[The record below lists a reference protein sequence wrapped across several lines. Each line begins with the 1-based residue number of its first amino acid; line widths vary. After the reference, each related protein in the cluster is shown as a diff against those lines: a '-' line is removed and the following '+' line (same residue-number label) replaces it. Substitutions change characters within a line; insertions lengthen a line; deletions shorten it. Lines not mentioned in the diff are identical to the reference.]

1 MSGGPVDTRS
11 IHEASYF
18 PREALLLKPDVPGAR
33 VWGVALDKTLLTYF
47 EVEPHCRFERH
58 HHESEQITMVL
69 EGELFFELDAATY
82 CVRQGDVI
90 AIPSNLPH
98 AVFTTDKHV
107 KAVDA
112 WSPVM
117 PQFLKREDGRREAVD
132 PRGDPARPSGFRPES
147 FKVQTGTST

>member
-1 MSGGPVDTRS
+1 MDTRS
-11 IHEASYF
+11 TLQASYF
-18 PREALLLKPDVPGAR
+18 PREALVLKPDVPGAR

-69 EGELFFELDAATY
+69 EGELFFELDAETY
-82 CVRQGDVI
+82 CVRPGDVI
-90 AIPSNLPH
+90 AIPSDLPH

-117 PQFLKREDGRREAVD
+117 PQFLKAKDGTGSMRGRRGSRA
-132 PRGDPARPSGFRPES
+132 
-147 FKVQTGTST
+147 